1 MPQKASGFCLFV
13 SFCFNLSEV
22 YLSDFNMPLKLIKND
37 KHNVTNELFFT
48 KKLFIFNIN
57 RD

>member
-1 MPQKASGFCLFV
+1 MPQKALGFCVFV

-22 YLSDFNMPLKLIKND
+22 YLSDFNMALKLIKND

-48 KKLFIFNIN
+48 KKYL
-57 RD
+57 

>member
-1 MPQKASGFCLFV
+1 MPTKALGFCVFV

-22 YLSDFNMPLKLIKND
+22 YLSDFNMALKLIKND

-48 KKLFIFNIN
+48 KKLFIMNIN
-57 RD
+57 KD